1 VRIDHGDRPAVG
13 RGSWGTGPTD
23 APAAFGAADR
33 VGALVVHTP
42 VRLHRSAIEIHAAGA
57 PWTGT
62 TALVRERRVADCLSH
77 EAVFPRLEVGLYELR
92 MLGAAS
98 GVVVPVAI
106 TEGAVVETWLDAPV
120 D

>member
-23 APAAFGAADR
+23 ALAAFGAADR

-57 PWTGT
+57 PSTGP

>member
-1 VRIDHGDRPAVG
+1 MRVDHGDRPAAG
-13 RGSWGTGPTD
+13 RRSWDQGPSD
-23 APAAFGAADR
+23 APAVFGADDR

-62 TALVRERRVADCLSH
+62 AALVRERKVADCLSY
-77 EAVFPRLEVGLYELR
+77 EGVFPRLEVGLYELR